1 LLRGA
6 VFQTAENEMK
16 AGPGRPKGLQN
27 RTTRIAKEAI
37 ALAADELGGAERL
50 VAWAK
55 EAPENERAFWVSIY
69 PKLLPLQ
76 LTGENGG
83 PLQAAV
89 TYKVVGVEPSGTGT

>member
-1 LLRGA
+1 
-6 VFQTAENEMK
+6 MK

-27 RTTRIAKEAI
+27 KTTRIAKEAI

-76 LTGENGG
+76 VTGEGGG
-83 PLQAAV
+83 PLQAAIM
-89 TYKVVGVEPSGTGT
+89 YNVVGVAPSGTNT